1 MMTSEP
7 KAPLTLDGSTLRVIP
22 TPRRIDLA
30 TLEQV
35 RSEMAR
41 VYRESRS
48 GKLDSQEAS
57 RFTYILSQ
65 IGKMIEL
72 AVLERRIER
81 LEGLQ
86 DGNVPRIEN

>member
-1 MMTSEP
+1 MLGRTPNSDV
-7 KAPLTLDGSTLRVIP
+7 TLMGSTLHASP

-57 RFTYILSQ
+57 QFTYVLSQ

-72 AVLERRIER
+72 AVLEKRIER